1 MGSAQVIVLDTM
13 AWIWWVSA
21 PEKLSRRAAREIES
35 ASRSGSAAVSSFS
48 VWELS
53 MLVARGRLRFT
64 LDLGEWLAECEKLPG
79 VRFVPVSNA
88 IALASV
94 NLPGAFHAD
103 PADRIIV
110 ATARH
115 LGAGIVTNDRKIR
128 GYPHVKAIW

>member
-1 MGSAQVIVLDTM
+1 VIVLDTM
-13 AWIWWVSA
+13 AWIWWTSA
-21 PEKLSRRAAREIES
+21 PEKLSRRAAREIDSAAQS
-35 ASRSGSAAVSSFS
+35 ASASVSSFS
-48 VWELS
+48 VWELA
-53 MLVARGRLRFT
+53 MLVARGRLQFS

-79 VRFVPVSNA
+79 IRFVPVSNA

-115 LGAGIVTNDRKIR
+115 LGASIVTSDQKIR
-128 GYPHVKAIW
+128 RYAHVKAIW